1 MSSVD
6 VQQCQDP
13 VILSIAARLERYVA
27 RVHEE
32 YNKDP
37 ATFAN
42 DITRQEAAIMNI
54 VRAVAAALDIGE
66 HLIRKHKLGAPKSQ
80 LDVIDRI
87 AAANFITTEVA
98 DNLKKM
104 IVFRNT
110 TLHQHH
116 DLQHADLEYLI
127 LHQLQFFPLFITAK
141 LRLKS

>member
-1 MSSVD
+1 MISVD
-6 VQQCQDP
+6 AKQGQDP
-13 VILSIAARLERYVA
+13 VIESITTRLERYVA

-87 AAANFITTEVA
+87 ATAGFITVEVA
-98 DNLKKM
+98 DNIKQM
-104 IVFRNT
+104 IVFRNMA
-110 TLHQHH
+110 LHQPQ
-116 DLQHADLEYLI
+116 DLKPAQLQQLI
-127 LHQLQFFPLFITAK
+127 LQQFSFFI
-141 LRLKS
+141 